1 MKYKFLYIISFI
13 LYVHN
18 CLAQHSFDIASIRQ
32 LGLITVEITTVDGEI
47 PTCDYISAPEGSMGH
62 TCTNQNKVP
71 CKIDIYD
78 HDNILYSSGEYVK
91 GVSGATIKI
100 NGNTSSYAD
109 NKPYK
114 IKLQK
119 KADLLQRNDDRFE
132 DKNWRLIKDAVT
144 LKTMIGLK
152 VNELLS
158 LPWTPAYK
166 PCNVFLNGEYIGCY
180 LLIESVERNS
190 NCRLDV
196 NKSTG
201 YIVERDSYLWNEN
214 KYFATNYFSSA
225 KGYRWT
231 WKYPDEDD
239 VTLEQEEYIQDYI
252 NTVEESIKNG
262 TYEQY
267 IDVLSFAR
275 WILAH
280 DILATWDS
288 GGSNLYVM
296 KYDNS
301 ENSLLQMANLWDFDT
316 CFSMNKNEFSRY
328 HNATYD
334 FYYHYLFYSSNKIFS
349 DTYKQLW
356 NEQKTTIL
364 NELISFINNYALSN
378 EATALQ
384 LSREYHAEKW
394 NTDINN
400 IYQEAEYYQEWLTD
414 HFNLIDPL
422 INTSTN
428 IHEVS
433 CKKDTELYHLL
444 GIKVNSANKGIYIRN
459 GSKYVV
465 K

>member
-132 DKNWRLIKDAVT
+132 DKNWRLLKDAVT

-166 PCNVFLNGEYIGCY
+166 PCNVILNGEYIGCY

-190 NCRLDV
+190 KCRLDV

-201 YIVERDSYLWNEN
+201 YIVERDAYWWNEN
-214 KYFATNYFSSA
+214 KYFTTNYFSSA

-280 DILATWDS
+280 DILGTWDS

-328 HNATYD
+328 HDATYD
-334 FYYHYLFYSSNKIFS
+334 FYYHYLFNSSNKIFS

-356 NEQKTTIL
+356 NEQKTSVL

-459 GSKYVV
+459 GRKYVV

>member
-1 MKYKFLYIISFI
+1 MILRCLFILLFISFF
-13 LYVHN
+13 HDSF
-18 CLAQHSFDIASIRQ
+18 AQNKFDIANVKQ
-32 LGLITVEITTVDGEI
+32 LGLITVDITTVNGEI
-47 PTCDYISAPEGSMGH
+47 PTCDYVSAPEGSMGH

-78 HDNILYSSGEYVK
+78 NETLIYSSGEYVK

-100 NGNTSSYAD
+100 NGNTSSYSD

-119 KADLLQRNDDRFE
+119 KADLLVRGNDKFE

-152 VNELLS
+152 INELIS

-190 NCRLDV
+190 NCRLNV

-201 YIVERDSYLWNEN
+201 YIVERDAYWWNEN

-239 VTLEQEEYIQDYI
+239 VTIEQEQYIQEYI
-252 NTVEESIKNG
+252 NTVEESINNG

-267 IDVLSFAR
+267 IDVLSFAK

-280 DILATWDS
+280 DILGTWDS

-328 HNATYD
+328 HDATYD
-334 FYYHYLFYSSNKIFS
+334 YYYHHLFTNSNKSFLN
-349 DTYKQLW
+349 TYKQLW
-356 NEQKTTIL
+356 NEQKSVIL
-364 NELISFINNYALSN
+364 NDIISFINNYVHSD
-378 EATALQ
+378 EAVALQ
-384 LSREYHAEKW
+384 LSREYHSEKW
-394 NTDINN
+394 NTSINN
-400 IYQEAEYYQEWLTD
+400 IYNEAEYYISWLTE
-414 HFNLIDPL
+414 HFNLIDSI

-428 IHEVS
+428 MNEVRS
-433 CKKDTELYHLL
+433 CKGGEIYNLY
-444 GIKVNSANKGIYIRN
+444 GIKIKSPHKGLFISNSNKIIVR
-459 GSKYVV
+459 
-465 K
+465 

>member
-1 MKYKFLYIISFI
+1 MKYKLLYIISFFF
-13 LYVHN
+13 YCHN
-18 CLAQHSFDIASIRQ
+18 CFAQHSFDIASIKQ
-32 LGLITVEITTVDGEI
+32 LGLITVEITTVNGEM
-47 PTCDYISAPEGSMGH
+47 PTCDYVSAPEGSMGY

-78 HDNILYSSGEYVK
+78 KENLLYSSGEYVK

-100 NGNTSSYAD
+100 NGNTSSYSD

-119 KADLLQRNDDRFE
+119 KADLLQRNN
-132 DKNWRLIKDAVT
+132 DKYNDKDWRLIKDAVT

-166 PCNVFLNGEYIGCY
+166 PCNVLLNGEYQGCY

-190 NCRLDV
+190 DCRLNVD
-196 NKSTG
+196 KSTG
-201 YIVERDSYLWNEN
+201 YIIERDAYWWNEN
-214 KYFATNYFSSA
+214 KYFATDYFSASR
-225 KGYRWT
+225 GYRWT

-239 VTLEQEEYIQDYI
+239 VTLEQEQYIQEYI
-252 NTVEESIKNG
+252 NNAEKSIKNG
-262 TYEQY
+262 SYEQY

-280 DILATWDS
+280 DILGTWDS

-301 ENSLLQMANLWDFDT
+301 NNSLLQMGNLWDFDT
-316 CFSMNKNEFSRY
+316 CFAMNKNEFSRY
-328 HNATYD
+328 HDGAYD
-334 FYYHYLFYSSNKIFS
+334 FYYHDLFTNTNKSFSN
-349 DTYKQLW
+349 TYKQLW
-356 NEQKTTIL
+356 NEQKNTIL
-364 NELISFINNYALSN
+364 NELISFIDSYANSN
-378 EATALQ
+378 EAEALQ
-384 LSREYHAEKW
+384 ISRVYHSEKW
-394 NTDINN
+394 YTNINYITN
-400 IYQEAEYYQEWLTD
+400 EAEYYKEWLRD

-422 INTSTN
+422 INTITN
-428 IHEVS
+428 IN
-433 CKKDTELYHLL
+433 
-444 GIKVNSANKGIYIRN
+444 IVNSEKDNSIYNLFGIRVNSTKKGIYISN
-459 GSKYVV
+459 GRKYIV